1 MNARLTPCRPVPLPV
16 IGAILFIL
24 MLPVTA
30 MVPVLSALTIERHPD
45 ISDFARHAFMSAN
58 MLGALTAAPVAGW
71 LSDRLGLRTPL
82 ILGALALNAVC
93 LWLIAGNH
101 SYPLLLALRF
111 IEGCGHMTAL
121 SLLMTLAADHSR
133 SNRLGGTMGGVGMA
147 IGIGVAVGAPL
158 GGWIGAQD
166 ATLVPMVGAMI
177 IAALTPLAWLL
188 LRDAPTTT
196 ARDRRAPFAALLRE
210 RKLGIPY
217 VFAFVDR
224 LTVGFIVSTFS
235 FYLAS
240 VLELGPTRI
249 GLAMA
254 AFLIPF
260 SLLTWPAGR
269 LCRRLDPMLMLFAG
283 SVLYGFFLIMLP
295 FVGSAHLVL
304 LMALGGCSGALMYAP
319 SLVLTATLAPPDAR
333 ALTLAGFNVA
343 GSAGFALG
351 PLVSGTLV
359 GLLRTTG
366 FDPYVPVF
374 FVFGLFEILLVLA
387 LLPHWWRARMSLT
400 QNHPLARKIS

>member
-1 MNARLTPCRPVPLPV
+1 MNVRSIPSRSAHLPV
-16 IGAILFIL
+16 IGAILFVL

-30 MVPVLSALTIERHPD
+30 MVPVLSALTIERHPE

-82 ILGALALNAVC
+82 ILGALALNALC
-93 LWLIAGNH
+93 LWWIAGDH

-133 SNRLGGTMGGVGMA
+133 DNRLGGTMGGVGMA

-166 ATLVPMVGAMI
+166 ATLVPRLGAVI

-188 LRDAPTTT
+188 LRDAPTAV
-196 ARDRRAPFAALLRE
+196 ARTRGAPFSALLRQ
-210 RKLGIPY
+210 RQLAIPY
-217 VFAFVDR
+217 AFAFVDR
-224 LTVGFIVSTFS
+224 LTVGFIVSTLS

-240 VLELGPTRI
+240 VLELGPARI

-260 SLLTWPAGR
+260 SLLTWPSGL
-269 LCRRLDPMLMLFAG
+269 LCRRLDPMWMLFSG
-283 SVLYGFFLIMLP
+283 SVLYGLFLITLP
-295 FVGSAHLVL
+295 FVGSTHLML
-304 LMALGGCSGALMYAP
+304 WMALGGCSGALMYAP

-351 PLVSGTLV
+351 PLVAGALV
-359 GLLRTTG
+359 GLLRTMG
-366 FDPYVPVF
+366 LDPYVPVF
-374 FVFGLFEILLVLA
+374 FIFGLFEILLVLV
-387 LLPHWWRARMSLT
+387 LLPYWWRSRSSFAPPR
-400 QNHPLARKIS
+400 QLARKTP